1 MKTTL
6 NSNKMKDPKK
16 GAEVWAELAD
26 MSPLLAKHRQPLPQN
41 RTAPPRDYFQD
52 LPQRLEERLAAEE
65 ELTEI
70 SPFLAQHKKP
80 LAEERSGPPI
90 GYFEQNLLDL
100 KKNRA
105 RKKKNRLWPKIGL
118 AASVA
123 LLAGAASFWLLN
135 NPRLNSNSM
144 AINSEMA
151 ETYLLAE
158 LDDLP
163 MDDLM
168 AYVDDNTLDQ
178 LEANL
183 LPPRNGATI
192 ETELLEE
199 TNNDELQEYL
209 DLDVLDDLEDD
220 LLH

>member
-1 MKTTL
+1 
-6 NSNKMKDPKK
+6 MKDPKK

>member
-1 MKTTL
+1 
-6 NSNKMKDPKK
+6 MKDPKK

-26 MSPLLAKHRQPLPQN
+26 LSPLLAKHRQPLPQSQ
-41 RTAPPRDYFQD
+41 TAPPKDYFRN
-52 LPQRLEERLAAEE
+52 LPQRLEERLEAEE
-65 ELTEI
+65 ELASI

-80 LAEERSGPPI
+80 LAEERTAPPI

-105 RKKKNRLWPKIGL
+105 RKRKRLWPKIGL

-123 LLAGAASFWLLN
+123 LFAGTASFWLLD
-135 NPRLNSNSM
+135 NPRLNSNAM

-163 MDDLM
+163 MDELM
-168 AYVDDNTLDQ
+168 AYVDDYTLDQ

-183 LPPRNGATI
+183 LLSTTGAAI
-192 ETELLEE
+192 EAELLEE
-199 TNNDELQEYL
+199 TNNDDLQEYL
-209 DLDVLDDLEDD
+209 EMDELDQLEDD
-220 LLH
+220 ILN

>member
-1 MKTTL
+1 
-6 NSNKMKDPKK
+6 MKDPKK

-41 RTAPPRDYFQD
+41 RTAPPKDYFRK
-52 LPQRLEERLAAEE
+52 LPQRLEERLQVED
-65 ELTEI
+65 ELAEI

-80 LAEERSGPPI
+80 LAEERSAPPI

-105 RKKKNRLWPKIGL
+105 RKKKNRLLSKLGL

-123 LLAGAASFWLLN
+123 LLAGAVSFWLFS
-135 NPRLNSNSM
+135 NPRLNNNSM

-151 ETYLLAE
+151 ETYLLTE

-163 MDDLM
+163 IDDLM
-168 AYVDDNTLDQ
+168 AYVDDPILDQ

-183 LPPRNGATI
+183 LSPKDAAAI
-192 ETELLEE
+192 EAELLEE

-209 DLDVLDDLEDD
+209 DIDELDELEDD
-220 LLH
+220 LLN